1 MENTSR
7 KKVVSC
13 RLVPHQDSG
22 RVRWCVGHQQKW
34 QKWLKRLALVPI
46 ILLPIVVVLILITK
60 YNIGGNPEPGSHSQ
74 NLSLVNNISLSSDV
88 KTRYKR
94 CAIPEKRFLHLF
106 KHCYKLYRKLHPDR
120 ELFLETEIN
129 RAPKLDY
136 LDENPPYFRSNFL
149 AYFRE
154 NQDKHRKLKN
164 CFNKFWISYKKSTVF
179 QQRKRYKRNN
189 TKQDILN
196 ESPMELSNAVRNVW
210 TNSYN
215 LQEVREEQSKLMRKY
230 MNFSVNPCDNFYEY
244 ACGNWK
250 KYFEI
255 PPDKTVFDTFE
266 MVRERL
272 YLVLK
277 ELLDSNVEI
286 ETADVDKS
294 SYHNAKDFIEENYV
308 IYDDSDAIIKAKRF
322 YKSCMNKEKIDKR
335 GEKPLKKLL
344 EGLGGWPLASP
355 EWNKDD
361 FDLMWVLSR
370 LRLLNN
376 DILISQWIGPD
387 IKDSNKHI
395 IHIDQTTLGLP
406 NRDYFL
412 DPSNSR
418 FTKAYKSFI
427 LSVAYLLGAQTSV
440 ALQDVNDLVE
450 FETKLAS
457 ILSPWEERRNL
468 TDIYQRFTIE
478 TLMVRYPDFAWSN
491 YFTTILGKEID
502 LKSTVACYCARYIRQ
517 LLNLLSKTNPRVI
530 QNYLLWRFIRHRIN
544 HLDHRFKETEQKFFQ
559 ALLGR
564 EQQPPR
570 WQFCV
575 SQTNMHLG
583 MAVGALFVKHYFD
596 ETSKVDTIAITEE
609 IMHSFTSTLREKHW
623 LDDETKNFAEMKI
636 KNMNR
641 KIGFPNF
648 LLNQTSLNL
657 FYNDVKIEEQFFFEN
672 VLSVLRHASRQ
683 DRQKVGL
690 AVDKSL
696 WSTAPAV
703 INAYYSRNK
712 NQITGI
718 LQPPFYHKFFPK
730 SLNFGGIGV
739 VIGHEITHAFDDKG
753 RLFDHEGNLQLWWTN
768 DAIEKFFQKS
778 QCIIDQYGQYVLPGM
793 QAPLDGVI
801 TQGENIAD
809 NGGLKQSFKAY
820 QLWALNNTHA
830 DETLPG
836 LTMTGAQLFFLNFAQ
851 VWCGKQRIES
861 ARNQLKTSVHA
872 PGMFRVIGAL
882 SNSAEFADVFSC
894 PSGSPMNP
902 EKKCD
907 LW

>member
-1 MENTSR
+1 
-7 KKVVSC
+7 
-13 RLVPHQDSG
+13 
-22 RVRWCVGHQQKW
+22 
-34 QKWLKRLALVPI
+34 
-46 ILLPIVVVLILITK
+46 
-60 YNIGGNPEPGSHSQ
+60 
-74 NLSLVNNISLSSDV
+74 
-88 KTRYKR
+88 
-94 CAIPEKRFLHLF
+94 
-106 KHCYKLYRKLHPDR
+106 
-120 ELFLETEIN
+120 
-129 RAPKLDY
+129 
-136 LDENPPYFRSNFL
+136 
-149 AYFRE
+149 
-154 NQDKHRKLKN
+154 
-164 CFNKFWISYKKSTVF
+164 
-179 QQRKRYKRNN
+179 
-189 TKQDILN
+189 
-196 ESPMELSNAVRNVW
+196 
-210 TNSYN
+210 
-215 LQEVREEQSKLMRKY
+215 
-230 MNFSVNPCDNFYEY
+230 
-244 ACGNWK
+244 
-250 KYFEI
+250 
-255 PPDKTVFDTFE
+255 

-457 ILSPWEERRNL
+457 
-468 TDIYQRFTIE
+468 
-478 TLMVRYPDFAWSN
+478 
-491 YFTTILGKEID
+491 
-502 LKSTVACYCARYIRQ
+502 
-517 LLNLLSKTNPRVI
+517 
-530 QNYLLWRFIRHRIN
+530 
-544 HLDHRFKETEQKFFQ
+544 ETEQKFFQ

-851 VWCGKQRIES
+851 SDRGIKQLRRIC
-861 ARNQLKTSVHA
+861 R
-872 PGMFRVIGAL
+872 RV
-882 SNSAEFADVFSC
+882 
-894 PSGSPMNP
+894 
-902 EKKCD
+902 
-907 LW
+907 